1 MPNAERAQSCPSFYR
16 ASWSTFLVMMAF
28 FVSLTVSR
36 QLLSQDVV
44 PAGIYSWLVAFI
56 PIAIGTL
63 VLLSF
68 IRLMRA
74 LDDYWMKIYLHAMAF
89 SFGATFVALICYPVF
104 ELANAPQIDVYVFGA
119 FSLFVFGTAAIY
131 LARRYG

>member
-1 MPNAERAQSCPSFYR
+1 MPNPERAHNCPSFYR
-16 ASWSTFLVMMAF
+16 ASWSTWLVMMAF

-36 QLLSQDVV
+36 QLLSQNVV
-44 PAGIYSWLVAFI
+44 PSGIYSWLVAFI
-56 PIAIGTL
+56 PIAVGTL
-63 VLLSF
+63 VLRSF
-68 IRLMRA
+68 IRFMRA

-89 SFGATFVALICYPVF
+89 SFGATFVALICYPIL
-104 ELANAPQIDVYVFGA
+104 ELANAPRIDGYVIGA